1 MLLPLSRFGYL
12 IYLLVVAAPFVIL
25 RLIELGLLLICVT
38 DRVISRTGAYTRM
51 TYDNNAIGSWFGING
66 FQMHTTTYL
75 TFWLAAPLAHYG
87 GHRLSAAT
95 LHCGC
100 NRKSVDRCLS
110 DRVTFAQAAP
120 MSWTSILEQV
130 IKVIV
135 MRRYSNGNGIYFN
148 CTEWHC
154 YAIVIL
160 SIRDKL
166 ITIGRIHKG
175 R

>member
-1 MLLPLSRFGYL
+1 MVSKCTP
-12 IYLLVVAAPFVIL
+12 PP
-25 RLIELGLLLICVT
+25 
-38 DRVISRTGAYTRM
+38 
-51 TYDNNAIGSWFGING
+51 
-66 FQMHTTTYL
+66 TYL
-75 TFWLAAPLAHYG
+75 TDWLAAPLAHYG

-135 MRRYSNGNGIYFN
+135 MRRYSTGNGIYFN

-175 R
+175 RYLPTQVRSCTSACYVSLALARIETVLCFRSDLSLSFIFSIQKKNAPPFTAD